1 MRILIADDHGLFAE
15 GLQNLLQAGGYEVV
29 GVAYD
34 GLEALRLAR
43 ELQPDLIL
51 MDVRM
56 PNCNGLEATRLIK
69 ANLPEIQIV
78 MLTTSAQEADLFEA
92 LKSGASGYLL
102 KNLKPNV
109 LFSYLEGLARGEA
122 PLSRE
127 LSTRVLSEFVR
138 QSNQLERDMQVL
150 PAPESG
156 SGAVI
161 DSPGSDPSTGIAK
174 GAATNQAEA
183 SQVELTARQLQI
195 LELIAE
201 GLTYKEVGSTLHI
214 SENTVKYHMGEIL
227 KRLHLKNREQV
238 VAYALRSGLFD
249 W

>member
-1 MRILIADDHGLFAE
+1 MRILIADDHSLFAE
-15 GLQNLLQAGGYEVV
+15 GLQNLLQAGGYKVA

-43 ELQPDLIL
+43 ELHPDLIL

-69 ANLPEIQIV
+69 ADLPEIQIV
-78 MLTTSAQEADLFEA
+78 MLTTSAEEADLFEA

-127 LSTRVLSEFVR
+127 LSARVLAEFVR
-138 QSNQLERDMQVL
+138 QSIQLGGDRQAMSTSET
-150 PAPESG
+150 G
-156 SGAVI
+156 SGVET
-161 DSPGSDPSTGIAK
+161 DSPHIGPSHGSIMGVTRSQSNK
-174 GAATNQAEA
+174 AE
-183 SQVELTARQLQI
+183 VELSQRQHQI
-195 LELIAE
+195 LEMIAD
-201 GLTYKEVGSTLHI
+201 GLSYKEVGAALHL

-227 KRLHLKNREQV
+227 KRLQVKNREQV
-238 VAYALRSGLFD
+238 VAYALRTGLLNR
-249 W
+249 